1 MLDIK
6 FIRDNPDLVK
16 DGIRKKYSDVGIIDG
31 ILMADALRRKILT
44 ELEHLRERRNKVSGD
59 IAVMKK
65 NKEDATAEIAA
76 MKDVGQIISEREQ
89 QLRNVEEKLDTMLL
103 LVPNL
108 PHESTPV
115 GKDEAANIIV
125 RQWGEQ
131 PQMTFTPAPHWELAA
146 KLGMIDFERG
156 AKLAGSGFILYT
168 GVGARLERALINF
181 MLDVHTSRHG
191 YIEVSPPFMVNRQ
204 AMTGTG
210 QLPKMH
216 EDMYQLSDETLY
228 LIPTAEVPVTN
239 IYANEILNGDELP
252 KLFVAYTPN
261 FRREAGAAG
270 KDTRGLIRVHQFD
283 KVEMV
288 RIVRPETSYNEL
300 EIITANAE
308 TILQLLG
315 LPYRVVQL
323 ASGDLSFAAA
333 KCFDL
338 EVWAAGLGKYLE
350 VSSCSNFGDFQARR
364 MNMRFRPSEGEKPI
378 YPHTLNGSGLALPR
392 TVIAIMENYQT
403 AEGKIVV
410 PEVLR
415 PYLGGAEIIE

>member
-6 FIRDNPDLVK
+6 FIRDNTDLVK
-16 DGIRKKYSDVGIIDG
+16 EGLRKKFSNVDIDQILDVD
-31 ILMADALRRKILT
+31 RRRRELLT
-44 ELEHLRERRNKVSGD
+44 ELEQLRERRNKVSGD

-65 NKEDATAEIAA
+65 NKQDATAQIAD
-76 MKDVGQIISEREQ
+76 MKEVGQTISQREQ
-89 QLRNVEEKLDTMLL
+89 TLREIEDELNALL
-103 LVPNL
+103 LMVPNL
-108 PHESTPV
+108 PHETTPV
-115 GKDEAANIIV
+115 GKDESSNVGV
-125 RQWGEQ
+125 RQWGTQ
-131 PQMTFTPAPHWELAA
+131 PKFDFKPVPHWELAT
-146 KLGMIDFERG
+146 KLKMVDFERG
-156 AKLAGSGFILYT
+156 TKLAGSGFILYT
-168 GVGARLERALINF
+168 GIGAKLERALINF
-181 MLDVHTSRHG
+181 MLDVHTTRHH
-191 YIEVSPPFMVNRQ
+191 YVEVMPPFMVNRQ
-204 AMTGTG
+204 TMTGTG
-210 QLPKMH
+210 QLPKMA

-252 KLFVAYTPN
+252 KLFVAYTPC

-288 RIVRPETSYNEL
+288 RIVRPETSYDEL

-308 TILQLLG
+308 SILQLLG
-315 LPYRVVQL
+315 LHYRVSAL

-333 KCFDL
+333 KCYDL
-338 EVWAAGLGKYLE
+338 EVWAPGVGKYLE

-364 MNMRFRPSEGEKPI
+364 MNLRYRPSEGEKPI

-392 TVIAIMENYQT
+392 TVIAIIENYQT

-410 PEVLR
+410 PDVLR
-415 PYLGGAEIIE
+415 PYLGGVELIE

>member
-6 FIRDNPDLVK
+6 FIRENPDLVK
-16 DGIRKKYSDVGIIDG
+16 DG
-31 ILMADALRRKILT
+31 LRRKFSNVDIDQVLDVDRRRREILT
-44 ELEHLRERRNKVSGD
+44 ELEQLRERRNKVSGD
-59 IAVMKK
+59 IALMKK
-65 NKEDATAEIAA
+65 NKQDATAEIAA
-76 MKDVGQIISEREQ
+76 MKEVGQSIAASE
-89 QLRNVEEKLDTMLL
+89 QLLRDVEEQLNAILL
-103 LVPNL
+103 TIPNL

-115 GKDEAANIIV
+115 GKDEAANVIL
-125 RQWGEQ
+125 RHWSEQ
-131 PQMTFTPAPHWELAA
+131 PAFSFKPVPHWEMAT
-146 KLGMIDFERG
+146 KLGMVDFERG
-156 AKLAGSGFILYT
+156 TKLSGSGFILYT

-191 YIEVSPPFMVNRQ
+191 YVEVSPPFLVNRQ
-204 AMTGTG
+204 TMTGTG
-210 QLPKMH
+210 QLPKMA
-216 EDMYQLSDETLY
+216 EDMYQLSDESLY

-239 IYANEILNGDELP
+239 IYANEVLAGEDLP
-252 KLFVAYTPN
+252 KLFVAYTPC

-288 RIVRPETSYNEL
+288 RIVRPETSYDEL

-315 LPYRVVQL
+315 LHYRVCQL

-333 KCFDL
+333 KCYDL
-338 EVWAAGLGKYLE
+338 EVWAPGVGKYLE
-350 VSSCSNFGDFQARR
+350 VSSCSNFSDFQARR
-364 MNMRFRPSEGEKPI
+364 MNLRYRPADGEKPVF
-378 YPHTLNGSGLALPR
+378 PHTLNGSGLALPR

-403 AEGKIVV
+403 PEGKITV

-415 PYLGGAEIIE
+415 PYLGGVEVIG

>member
-16 DGIRKKYSDVGIIDG
+16 DGIRKKYGDADIDHILDVDRQ
-31 ILMADALRRKILT
+31 RREILT
-44 ELEHLRERRNKVSGD
+44 ELEQLRERRNKVSGD

-65 NKEDATAEIAA
+65 NKEDAAAQIAA
-76 MKDVGQIISEREQ
+76 MKEVGQTISQREQ
-89 QLRNVEEKLDTMLL
+89 QLRNIEEKLDGMLL

-115 GKDEAANIIV
+115 GKDEAANVIV
-125 RQWGEQ
+125 RHWGEP
-131 PQMTFTPAPHWELAA
+131 PQMAFKPAPHWELAA

-204 AMTGTG
+204 TMTGTG

-228 LIPTAEVPVTN
+228 LIPTAEVPITN

-252 KLFVAYTPN
+252 KLFVAYTPC

-315 LPYRVVQL
+315 LSYRVCLL

-338 EVWAAGLGKYLE
+338 EVWAAGLDKYLE

-364 MNMRFRPSEGEKPI
+364 MNMRFRPAEGEKPI

-392 TVIAIMENYQT
+392 TVIAIIENYQT
-403 AEGKIVV
+403 ADGKIVV

>member
-16 DGIRKKYSDVGIIDG
+16 DGIRKKYSSIDIDLILDVDG
-31 ILMADALRRKILT
+31 LRRKILS
-44 ELEHLRERRNKVSGD
+44 ELEQLRERRNTVSGD

-65 NKEDATAEIAA
+65 HKEDATAQIAA
-76 MKDVGQIISEREQ
+76 MKEVGQTISQREQ
-89 QLRNVEEKLDTMLL
+89 ELRNTEEKLDAMLL

-108 PHESTPV
+108 PHKSTPV
-115 GKDEAANIIV
+115 GKEEASNVIV
-125 RQWGEQ
+125 RHGGEQ
-131 PQMTFTPAPHWELAA
+131 PQMTFKPVPHWELAA

-168 GVGARLERALINF
+168 GVGAKLERALINF

-191 YIEVSPPFMVNRQ
+191 YAEVSPPFLVNRQ
-204 AMTGTG
+204 TMTGTG
-210 QLPKMH
+210 QLPKMA

-239 IYANEILNGDELP
+239 IYANEILNGEELP
-252 KLFVAYTPN
+252 KLFVAYTPC

-288 RIVRPETSYNEL
+288 RIVRPETSYDEL

-364 MNMRFRPSEGEKPI
+364 MNLRFRPAEGEKPI

-410 PEVLR
+410 PEALR